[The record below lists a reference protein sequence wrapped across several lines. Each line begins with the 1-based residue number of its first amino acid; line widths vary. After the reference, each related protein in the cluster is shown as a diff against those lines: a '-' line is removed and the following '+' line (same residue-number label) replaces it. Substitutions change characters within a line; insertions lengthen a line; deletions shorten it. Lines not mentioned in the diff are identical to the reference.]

1 MKGKIVKMEERKK
14 GRGRKKRKQGKMER
28 RNNKRKNGRKRKY
41 GGKEE
46 RKNGKKKKRKEE
58 RNKGRMGKHRICF
71 HFIFKKH
78 CIFFNKLSS
87 FTILF

>member
-1 MKGKIVKMEERKK
+1 MKEEMKGKIVKMEERKNR
-14 GRGRKKRKQGKMER
+14 RGRKKRKRGKMER
-28 RNNKRKNGRKRKY
+28 RNNKRKNGR
-41 GGKEE
+41 KEE